1 MDAFQGAA
9 GDRDSHLLPKCSL
22 QPLPGL
28 PVCHTQ
34 QGGKEQWWG
43 DTHPNT
49 QTTNTKPAHTK
60 NSQKNL
66 PDNHGWDVGLDW
78 DNFRHAETVL
88 GC

>member
-1 MDAFQGAA
+1 MLSKGQQVTGTATFYQNA
-9 GDRDSHLLPKCSL
+9 PCSPC
-22 QPLPGL
+22 QAK
-28 PVCHTQ
+28 HTQ